1 MDIKVSF
8 IAMNKEKNND
18 ILVQDCHRIVFDI
31 NNKIN
36 ENILKKYKNNYA
48 IYNFIMI
55 IDNIC
60 YFALDKFEED
70 ITIEKLYNDLIKFV
84 EKWENN
90 EIVLHAILS
99 LDEEIYFSDLV
110 NINPNNFI
118 LLEEVSTPFELG
130 CYYSKDKP
138 KNYISYEEYGK
149 ELMRKLNGIFT
160 SYGYLYYLNQK

>member
-18 ILVQDCHRIVFDI
+18 ILAQDCHRIVFDM

-36 ENILKKYKNNYA
+36 KNILKKYENNY
-48 IYNFIMI
+48 IICNFIMI

-60 YFALDKFEED
+60 YYALDKFKED
-70 ITIEKLYNDLIKFV
+70 ITVEKLYNDLIKFV

-90 EIVLHAILS
+90 EATLHAFLS
-99 LDEEIYFSDLV
+99 LDEEISFIDLV
-110 NINPNNFI
+110 NINPDNLI

-149 ELMRKLNGIFT
+149 ELMNKLNGIFT
-160 SYGYLYYLNQK
+160 SYGYLYYLN